1 MRKNYLYVILFLFLT
16 FTSFGQKVT
25 ITPTAVDNQNIN
37 TGPINLG
44 NKSEARVSLGVTVEM
59 PAIPGNNGTISIYSL
74 NGLNANVVT
83 GGNGGALFFGEGK
96 IAVRSFVVTLNAG
109 DFSTSSGSIY
119 AEYKTFSGITYKSA
133 TISVIKNGVPPPNPP
148 SSDSNTEIVP
158 FGGTPLLPKFSSY
171 YDVVHQDWVDIGRRV
186 VKPNTPYYDPGSLWQ
201 RTFFND
207 GREVIGNQVSF
218 YVVDFFTKLND
229 PKKIE
234 NSIGKS
240 QYLQEGESPNTLT
253 GNQGTVSSGTTTIT
267 INNYQWQSRTKEPL
281 TWGNIK
287 LYFYTYGWKDIPG
300 ATQMN
305 YTPAKS
311 DSALEYRRLLIED
324 PTNTF
329 SLRRCAASNVIEVV
343 PYENNPAKNS
353 ICCDQTI
360 SGNTPLNQLTGN
372 TLYNATFQWLFS
384 KDNINWAPILGAT
397 GQNYTPTSSNPET
410 TYFQAT
416 HYYKRVLYDFAN
428 NKNYMSNVAQIN
440 FEVRPNNEAVLLFPN
455 PATTLITLNTPG
467 RIINNGI
474 VIVDSTGN
482 TVTPAEIIRR
492 SPNMV
497 HLDIS
502 NLRPGIYFLEA
513 SLSISGESRVDIYKT
528 KFIKQ

>member
-1 MRKNYLYVILFLFLT
+1 
-16 FTSFGQKVT
+16 
-25 ITPTAVDNQNIN
+25 
-37 TGPINLG
+37 
-44 NKSEARVSLGVTVEM
+44 
-59 PAIPGNNGTISIYSL
+59 
-74 NGLNANVVT
+74 
-83 GGNGGALFFGEGK
+83 
-96 IAVRSFVVTLNAG
+96 
-109 DFSTSSGSIY
+109 
-119 AEYKTFSGITYKSA
+119 
-133 TISVIKNGVPPPNPP
+133 
-148 SSDSNTEIVP
+148 
-158 FGGTPLLPKFSSY
+158 
-171 YDVVHQDWVDIGRRV
+171 
-186 VKPNTPYYDPGSLWQ
+186 
-201 RTFFND
+201 
-207 GREVIGNQVSF
+207 
-218 YVVDFFTKLND
+218 
-229 PKKIE
+229 
-234 NSIGKS
+234 
-240 QYLQEGESPNTLT
+240 
-253 GNQGTVSSGTTTIT
+253 
-267 INNYQWQSRTKEPL
+267 
-281 TWGNIK
+281 
-287 LYFYTYGWKDIPG
+287 
-300 ATQMN
+300 MN

-513 SLSISGESRVDIYKT
+513 SLSISGDSRVDIYKT